1 MMMFLG
7 AVIGVATVLAWT
19 LLAPGAAEGL
29 VDWLGV
35 NLGHSTWLFA
45 VTLLVFHVNLTQLG
59 AELEHE
65 PRYSRV
71 VFLDQLSDVWMH
83 LFIGIGVV
91 WTAVG
96 MRDALVATLAV
107 PGGGLVQ
114 DAGQVLGRLV
124 DGGILLALTTTIVGA
139 LGGYAMR
146 LVKTI
151 GLGASLSR
159 FYHQHDRQEIA
170 EAVARLGRIH
180 DVMVEGRAQ
189 HAAASHQH

>member
-1 MMMFLG
+1 M
-7 AVIGVATVLAWT
+7 
-19 LLAPGAAEGL
+19 
-29 VDWLGV
+29 
-35 NLGHSTWLFA
+35 NLGYSTWLFA
-45 VTLLVFHVNLTQLG
+45 ATLLVFQVNLTQLA

-65 PRYSRV
+65 PRFSRV

-146 LVKTI
+146 LVKTV

-159 FYHQHDRQEIA
+159 FYHQHDRQELV

-180 DVMVEGRAQ
+180 DVMVEGRAH
-189 HAAASHQH
+189 HAPASHQH